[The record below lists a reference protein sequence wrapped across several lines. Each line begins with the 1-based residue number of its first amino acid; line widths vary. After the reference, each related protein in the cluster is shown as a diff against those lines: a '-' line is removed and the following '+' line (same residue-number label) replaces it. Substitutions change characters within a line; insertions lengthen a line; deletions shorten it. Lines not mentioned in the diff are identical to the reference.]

1 MPRLTCDISQSL
13 WDALHD
19 AARANGETIAHA
31 VSRALADSLQVEH
44 GTLFQVSTSGALV
57 QGVIDGAVSVATLR
71 EHGNF
76 GLGTFVDLDGEM
88 VVLDGQFYQI
98 RSDGSVRHAEDSQL
112 APFAVVTHFN
122 PERVSPLQSFATLAE
137 LTTQLDHL
145 RTSDNL
151 FFAARISGTFGHVHN
166 RAACKVGPHE
176 SLADSAAHQG
186 EFHTDAVRGT
196 MVGFWTPSY
205 VKTIGVAGWHLHFL
219 SDDRR
224 FGGHVLGASGDGIE
238 VAMEHLDDF
247 RIAIPE
253 TAAFLAS
260 DLSLDPSAVLDR
272 AEKARSS

>member
-13 WDALHD
+13 WDALHQ
-19 AARANGETIAHA
+19 AAHENGETIAHV
-31 VSRALADSLQVEH
+31 VSRALADRLQVEH
-44 GTLFQVSTSGALV
+44 GTLFQVSTAGALV
-57 QGVIDGAVSVATLR
+57 QGVLDGAVTVGTLR

-88 VVLDGQFYQI
+88 VVLDGAFYQI
-98 RSDGSVRHAEDSQL
+98 RSDGSVHQAEDRQQ
-112 APFAVVTHFN
+112 APFAMVTHFS
-122 PERVSPLQSFATLAE
+122 PERTEVLQPFASLAE
-137 LTTQLDHL
+137 LTGQLDRL

-151 FFAARISGTFGHVHN
+151 FFAARLSGTFRHVHN

-176 SLADSAAHQG
+176 SLAESAAHQG

-205 VKTIGVAGWHLHFL
+205 VKSIGVAGWHLHFL

-224 FGGHVLGASGDGIE
+224 YGGHVLGAAGDGIT
-238 VAMEHLDDF
+238 VAIETLDDF

-253 TAAFLAS
+253 TAQFLTS
-260 DLSLDPSAVLDR
+260 DLSQDASAVLDR
-272 AEKARSS
+272 AEKARS

>member
-13 WDALHD
+13 WDALHR
-19 AARANGETIAHA
+19 AARENGETIAHA

-57 QGVIDGAVSVATLR
+57 QGVLDGAVSVATLR

-88 VVLDGQFYQI
+88 IVLDGQFYQI
-98 RSDGSVRHAEDSQL
+98 RSDGSVRIAEDNQL

-122 PERVSPLQSFATLAE
+122 PERVTHMQPFATLAE
-137 LTTQLDHL
+137 LTAQLDRL
-145 RTSDNL
+145 RTSENL
-151 FFAARISGTFGHVHN
+151 FFAARLSGTFRHVHN

-176 SLADSAAHQG
+176 TLADAAEHQG
-186 EFHTDAVRGT
+186 EFHTDMVRGT

-205 VKTIGVAGWHLHFL
+205 VKALGVAGWHLHFM
-219 SDDRR
+219 SDDHRA
-224 FGGHVLGASGDGIE
+224 GGHVLGAAGEDIE
-238 VAMEHLDDF
+238 VAIEHLDDF

-260 DLSLDPSAVLDR
+260 DLSLDSSAVLDR
-272 AEKARSS
+272 AEKARS